1 MATFRLLRTVVL
13 LSALASSR
21 SDDWSITTLAVSVR
35 NAYACSVHDYGGTQ
49 GYVAAVVLW
58 ETLLGPFGVD
68 LYSLSQDDLTAR
80 HLVGPSSAGY
90 QDGQAKFVRFNSPLD
105 VTFSKDGS
113 WLAMAD
119 TNNHAIRR
127 IDAETGAVTTI
138 AGCPRNGNCLG
149 SQDGPATLASFYS
162 PTAVAIDPQDLF
174 VFVADTN
181 NNMIRQIDLT
191 TKVVTTVTGATKP
204 GYADGLL
211 AASQFYNPTG
221 IAVHPDFTNEN
232 KVVVVA
238 DTQNHAIRMIDLF
251 QGKVSTVAGSGC
263 SSSGCIAGFEDGTL
277 ITSKLSRPKRIK
289 FNPVHV
295 NLMIFIDKGN
305 NRLRMIDMSSGRI
318 LTAPG
323 SSSNPFDIPEGLA
336 YDTRGNPLMISDV
349 GDSQLKLYVYS
360 TCGNGKTEGREGC
373 DDGNLQ
379 GADGCSSSC
388 SVERGFTCSN
398 TCREFCKVPAP
409 SLCSP
414 ICGDGLVVGSETCDD
429 GNHANGDGCSD
440 ICTIEAGFS
449 CMITSRNV
457 SSCSTICGDGLVKG
471 KEQCDDGNTR
481 NGDGCSANCTLE
493 TAGGGGESSQS
504 SQISGAWFYVQG
516 NISVRSSN
524 GKIEYGAAQVSIFQT
539 ATADAIGSSFRVEDV
554 VIVAVWFQGE
564 IQGQRRVDS
573 SSRPVTVRANDSV
586 LQILFRLM
594 ASSSTETLT
603 IARKLSDWLQT
614 GRSSTDLQARGW
626 PVTVGPSGYPLVV
639 RSSNGETVA
648 TFPLSS
654 EVWKPQPSKTAISK
668 TFVVILSS
676 SSVLLFA
683 FVLVGLIYRSAV
695 RRRKSMRQNQAS
707 LEESRR
713 VIRAALDLQRVYR
726 GHLDRMRVKRKQ
738 RGEVEISLEDLLVSH
753 SEGLE
758 APAAVQQSDEELYD
772 LSQDM
777 QSKKPGQDMILVGNA
792 QPIARILPPPSR
804 GSKKTYSA
812 AARNEPGN
820 RARPKLPPLDA
831 SRFPPR
837 LAQALKAKNLARLGE
852 AEQVQGSRGA
862 SSSPDAPPPPP
873 LSKKPSNLPRRNPS
887 RASSTG
893 NSTVSER

>member
-277 ITSKLSRPKRIK
+277 ITSKLRRPKRIK

-398 TCREFCKVPAP
+398 TCREFCKVTKRKGERERGFLLLLYVHPFVETGLWWDQRRVMTAITP
-409 SLCSP
+409 TEMVLLSRPPCSCSPCCNSCLIPLCSSTFTYQLSVSDLLP
-414 ICGDGLVVGSETCDD
+414 
-429 GNHANGDGCSD
+429 GCSD

-449 CMITSRNV
+449 CMMTSRNV

-504 SQISGAWFYVQG
+504 SQISGAWFYVQVSKDPLSSCSPARDAQG
-516 NISVRSSN
+516 NISIRSSN

-564 IQGQRRVDS
+564 IQGQRRGSIDTP
-573 SSRPVTVRANDSV
+573 R
-586 LQILFRLM
+586 
-594 ASSSTETLT
+594 
-603 IARKLSDWLQT
+603 
-614 GRSSTDLQARGW
+614 
-626 PVTVGPSGYPLVV
+626 
-639 RSSNGETVA
+639 
-648 TFPLSS
+648 
-654 EVWKPQPSKTAISK
+654 
-668 TFVVILSS
+668 
-676 SSVLLFA
+676 
-683 FVLVGLIYRSAV
+683 
-695 RRRKSMRQNQAS
+695 
-707 LEESRR
+707 
-713 VIRAALDLQRVYR
+713 
-726 GHLDRMRVKRKQ
+726 
-738 RGEVEISLEDLLVSH
+738 
-753 SEGLE
+753 
-758 APAAVQQSDEELYD
+758 SDE
-772 LSQDM
+772 
-777 QSKKPGQDMILVGNA
+777 
-792 QPIARILPPPSR
+792 
-804 GSKKTYSA
+804 T
-812 AARNEPGN
+812 
-820 RARPKLPPLDA
+820 
-831 SRFPPR
+831 
-837 LAQALKAKNLARLGE
+837 
-852 AEQVQGSRGA
+852 
-862 SSSPDAPPPPP
+862 
-873 LSKKPSNLPRRNPS
+873 
-887 RASSTG
+887 
-893 NSTVSER
+893 